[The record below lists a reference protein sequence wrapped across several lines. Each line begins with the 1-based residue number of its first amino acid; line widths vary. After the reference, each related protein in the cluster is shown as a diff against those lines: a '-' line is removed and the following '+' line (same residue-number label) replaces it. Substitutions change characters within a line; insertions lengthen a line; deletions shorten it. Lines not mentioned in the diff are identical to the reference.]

1 MPRAQVYTAPVCVNG
16 EDTSYSFV
24 MVESLFKRRRRII
37 YTMLGSLFDENGL
50 PSREVGHLKS
60 GDRVAVYAA
69 SDETGKNRI
78 LEDEFTIDDEDIE
91 PEKIPLPAGRYR
103 CQYVVT
109 DIIGRKTG
117 SDYCIFEITD
127 GDEGRQVQLTEIQ
140 KRTE

>member
-1 MPRAQVYTAPVCVNG
+1 MSTLTICKASAGSGKTHKLTGEYLKLVFNPEIKFRNVLAVTFTNKATA
-16 EDTSYSFV
+16 E
-24 MVESLFKRRRRII
+24 M
-37 YTMLGSLFDENGL
+37 
-50 PSREVGHLKS
+50 
-60 GDRVAVYAA
+60 
-69 SDETGKNRI
+69 KNRI

-140 KRTE
+140 KKTE